1 MPNKKV
7 YDNLEEVWIDNMEGW
22 TIKQNKILKVKNL
35 KRNLQVFLFIISTV
49 PSQYLYDV
57 FDAPKINILEL

>member
-22 TIKQNKILKVKNL
+22 TIKQNKILKLKNL

-57 FDAPKINILEL
+57 FDAPKINILKL

>member
-22 TIKQNKILKVKNL
+22 TIKQNKILKLKNL